1 MRGCRAVWRE
11 SKTSGANLLYIPVS
25 FFTIR
30 SHISCL
36 LAHASSGRG
45 ATPLVFSSRG
55 SDMKDLNLREKRG

>member
-1 MRGCRAVWRE
+1 MRGCKAGWRE
-11 SKTSGANLLYIPVS
+11 SKASGARRRYMPVS

-36 LAHASSGRG
+36 LAQASSGRG

-55 SDMKDLNLREKRG
+55 SDMKDLNLRGKRG